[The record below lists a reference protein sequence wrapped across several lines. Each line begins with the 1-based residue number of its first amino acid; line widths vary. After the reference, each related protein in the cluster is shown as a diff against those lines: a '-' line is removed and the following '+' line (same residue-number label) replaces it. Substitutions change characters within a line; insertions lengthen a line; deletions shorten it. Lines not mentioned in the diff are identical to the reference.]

1 MQFVLVDD
9 VAEHN
14 EILAKK
20 LTMVCEQHHWQGQ
33 IALKTTELAQVSA
46 YAAACTEPT
55 VYFLDIEL
63 NDRQTTLSLFREIQ
77 NGRHESYI
85 VYVSAHARYSMECL
99 HTHAFDFLLKPW
111 TDEQLT
117 ECLAAIMRAH
127 RSAGGEA
134 LLSVDMGSRLVQV
147 KQADILYCSRE
158 KMNIRMWCADGSSLV
173 WRETLDH
180 LLTRLDPA
188 CFVLCHRSY
197 IVNIR
202 SVRDA
207 LWAEDQL
214 RMQDGS
220 VLPVSRRR
228 AAELRKRLSSLEV
241 QSWQ

>member
-9 VAEHN
+9 VAQHN
-14 EILAKK
+14 EILARK
-20 LTMVCEQHHWQGQ
+20 LIMVCEQHHWQGR
-33 IALKTTELAQVSA
+33 IALKTTSLTQAEA
-46 YAAACTEPT
+46 YAAECTDPT

-63 NDRQTTLSLFREIQ
+63 SDHETTLSLFRAIQ

-85 VYVSAHARYSMECL
+85 VYVSAHARYAMECL

-117 ECLAAIMRAH
+117 ECLGASMRAH
-127 RSAGGEA
+127 QNAGDEAMLSA
-134 LLSVDMGSRLVQV
+134 DMGSRLVRV

-158 KMNIRMWCADGSSLV
+158 KMNIRMRCADGTSLV
-173 WRETLDH
+173 WRETLEH
-180 LLTRLDPA
+180 LLARLDPA
-188 CFVLCHRSY
+188 CFVLCHRSH

-202 SVRDA
+202 NIRDV

-214 RMQDGS
+214 RMRDGS

-228 AAELRKRLSSLEV
+228 SGALRTRLSIQEV
-241 QSWQ
+241 Q